1 MEEKVQGNFF
11 ETKTTFIQKYIN
23 SQKSYGF
30 VTWRFVFKTIFRLS
44 FELRN
49 PVVKVKYSFY
59 LVVPCAYKTL
69 AAEKQYDSF
78 PYKLRLLCA
87 FRTMHVLGYP
97 FLKLY
102 SKD

>member
-1 MEEKVQGNFF
+1 MKQKQEKVYLKVHKHKEKLCFCDF
-11 ETKTTFIQKYIN
+11 VIQ
-23 SQKSYGF
+23 
-30 VTWRFVFKTIFRLS
+30 VVFKTIFRLS

-49 PVVKVKYSFY
+49 PVVKVEYSFY